1 MAAHSNNQTI
11 ETKIGLGPD
20 QFLEGETEM
29 KFAGK
34 VAVVTGGSRDIG
46 RAVCVKLAS
55 EGASVVVNYNT
66 NEADADAT
74 VAAVEAAGGKG
85 IKVKGDVTKSAD
97 VDALMAAAR
106 EAFGGKIDILVNNA
120 GGLVAR
126 KTLPEMD
133 EEFFNWVMQLNVTST
148 FLACQA
154 AVPHMSEGSA
164 IVNLAS
170 LAGRDGGGG
179 GAIAY
184 ATSKGA
190 VMTMTRGLAKELG
203 PQGIRVNALCPGMIA
218 TTFHDKFTP
227 DAAREN
233 VANSTPLRRQGRAEE
248 TADAVAYLA
257 SDEASFITGANLDI
271 NGGLAYS

>member
-1 MAAHSNNQTI
+1 
-11 ETKIGLGPD
+11 
-20 QFLEGETEM
+20 M

-55 EGASVVVNYNT
+55 EGASVVVNYNS
-66 NEADADAT
+66 NQADADET
-74 VAAVEAAGGKG
+74 VAAVEAAGGKAVA
-85 IKVKGDVTKSAD
+85 VKADVTKPAD
-97 VDALMAAAR
+97 VDALIAATR
-106 EAFGGKIDILVNNA
+106 EAFGDEIHILVNNA

-126 KTLPEMD
+126 KTLEEMD
-133 EEFFNWVMQLNVTST
+133 EEFFNFVMQLNATST
-148 FLACQA
+148 FLACKA
-154 AVPHMSEGSA
+154 AVPLMKEGAA

-203 PQGIRVNALCPGMIA
+203 PKGIRVNALAPGMIA

-233 VANSTPLRRQGRAEE
+233 VANSTPLRRQGKAEE
-248 TADAVAYLA
+248 TADLVAYLA
-257 SDEASFITGANLDI
+257 SDEASFITGANVDI
-271 NGGLAYS
+271 NGGLAFS

>member
-1 MAAHSNNQTI
+1 
-11 ETKIGLGPD
+11 
-20 QFLEGETEM
+20 M

-55 EGASVVVNYNT
+55 EGASVVVNYNS
-66 NEADADAT
+66 NQVDADAT
-74 VAAVEAAGGKG
+74 VAEIETAGGKG
-85 IKVKGDVTKSAD
+85 LAVKADVTKPAE
-97 VDALMAAAR
+97 VDALIAAAK
-106 EAFGGKIDILVNNA
+106 EAFGDEIHILVNNA

-126 KTLPEMD
+126 KTLEEMD
-133 EEFFNWVMQLNVTST
+133 EEFFNFVMQLNATST
-148 FLACQA
+148 FLACKA
-154 AVPHMSEGSA
+154 AVPLMKEGAA

-203 PQGIRVNALCPGMIA
+203 PKGIRVNALCPGMIA

-227 DAAREN
+227 NAAREN
-233 VANSTPLRRQGRAEE
+233 VANSTPLRRQGKAEE
-248 TADAVAYLA
+248 TADLVAYLA
-257 SDEASFITGANLDI
+257 SDEASFVNGANIDI
-271 NGGLAYS
+271 NGGLAFS

>member
-1 MAAHSNNQTI
+1 
-11 ETKIGLGPD
+11 
-20 QFLEGETEM
+20 M

-34 VAVVTGGSRDIG
+34 TAVVTGGSRDIG
-46 RAVCVKLAS
+46 RAICVKLAS
-55 EGASVVVNYNT
+55 EGANVVVNYNS
-66 NEADADAT
+66 NENDADAT
-74 VAAVEAAGGKG
+74 IAEIETAGGKG
-85 IKVKGDVTKSAD
+85 IKVKADVTKSAD
-97 VDALMAAAR
+97 VEALIAATL
-106 EAFGGKIDILVNNA
+106 EAFGDEIHLLVNNA

-126 KTLPEMD
+126 KTLAEMD
-133 EEFFNWVMQLNVTST
+133 EEFFNFVMQLNTTST
-148 FLACQA
+148 FLACKA
-154 AVPHMSEGSA
+154 AVPHMGGGAA

-203 PQGIRVNALCPGMIA
+203 PKGIRVNAICPGMIA

-233 VANSTPLRRQGRAEE
+233 VANSTPLKRQGRADE
-248 TADAVAYLA
+248 TADLVAYLA
-257 SDEASFITGANLDI
+257 SEEASFITGANIDI
-271 NGGLAYS
+271 NGGLAFS

>member
-1 MAAHSNNQTI
+1 
-11 ETKIGLGPD
+11 
-20 QFLEGETEM
+20 M

-34 VAVVTGGSRDIG
+34 VAIVTGGSRDIG
-46 RAVCVKLAS
+46 RAVCVKLGS
-55 EGASVVVNYNT
+55 DGASVVVIYNS
-66 NEADADAT
+66 NVADAAAT
-74 VAAVEAAGGKG
+74 VAAVETAGGKAVA
-85 IKVKGDVTKSAD
+85 VKADVTKPAD
-97 VDALMAAAR
+97 VDALVAASR
-106 EAFGGKIDILVNNA
+106 DAFGDEIHILVNNA

-126 KTLPEMD
+126 KTLEEMD
-133 EEFFNWVMQLNVTST
+133 EEFFNFVMQLNATST
-148 FLACQA
+148 FLACKA
-154 AVPHMSEGSA
+154 AVPLMKEGAA

-203 PQGIRVNALCPGMIA
+203 PKGIRVNSLCPGMIA

-233 VANSTPLRRQGRAEE
+233 VASSTPLRRQGKAEE
-248 TADAVAYLA
+248 TADLVAYLA
-257 SDEASFITGANLDI
+257 SDEASFITGANVDI
-271 NGGLAYS
+271 NGGLAFS

>member
-1 MAAHSNNQTI
+1 
-11 ETKIGLGPD
+11 
-20 QFLEGETEM
+20 M
-29 KFAGK
+29 KFASK

-46 RAVCVKLAS
+46 RAVCVKLGS
-55 EGASVVVNYNT
+55 EGASVVVNYNS
-66 NEADADAT
+66 NQADADAT

-85 IKVKGDVTKSAD
+85 LAVKADVTKPAD
-97 VDALMAAAR
+97 VDALIAATTA
-106 EAFGGKIDILVNNA
+106 AFGDEIHILVNNA

-126 KTLPEMD
+126 KTLEEMD
-133 EEFFNWVMQLNVTST
+133 EEFFNFVMQLNATST
-148 FLACQA
+148 FLACKA
-154 AVPHMSEGSA
+154 AVPHMSEGAA

-203 PQGIRVNALCPGMIA
+203 PKGIRVNSLCPGMIA

-233 VANSTPLRRQGRAEE
+233 VANSTPLRRQGKAEE
-248 TADAVAYLA
+248 TADLVAYLA
-257 SDEASFITGANLDI
+257 SDEASFITGANVDI
-271 NGGLAYS
+271 NGGLAFS

>member
-1 MAAHSNNQTI
+1 
-11 ETKIGLGPD
+11 
-20 QFLEGETEM
+20 M

-34 VAVVTGGSRDIG
+34 TAVVTGGSRDIG
-46 RAVCVKLAS
+46 RAVCVKLGS
-55 EGASVVVNYNT
+55 EGANVVVNYNS
-66 NEADADAT
+66 NEDDADAT
-74 VAAVEAAGGKG
+74 LAAVEAAGGKA
-85 IKVKGDVTKSAD
+85 IKVKADVTKPTD
-97 VDALMAAAR
+97 VDALIAAAR
-106 EAFGGKIDILVNNA
+106 DAFGDAIHILVNNA

-126 KTLPEMD
+126 KTLEEMD
-133 EEFFNWVMQLNVTST
+133 EEFFNFVMQLNATST
-148 FLACQA
+148 FLACKA
-154 AVPHMSEGSA
+154 AVPFMGEGSA

-203 PQGIRVNALCPGMIA
+203 PKGIRVNAICPGMIA

-233 VANSTPLRRQGRAEE
+233 VANSTPLRRQGDANE
-248 TADAVAYLA
+248 TADLVAYLA
-257 SDEASFITGANLDI
+257 SDEASFIAGANIDI
-271 NGGLAYS
+271 NGGLAFS